1 MIVARGAPLL
11 AHGGNRRS
19 FPLYLSD
26 HSKTIA
32 LAGPAVACAFGAYRP
47 AFRSAEFPS
56 RVLSPDA
63 ATVPDYIV
71 IRQGTFDLDQLGLP
85 GSIPRSAMLES
96 ALFAMTGNS
105 P

>member
-1 MIVARGAPLL
+1 MAATDAVSPFI
-11 AHGGNRRS
+11 
-19 FPLYLSD
+19 YLN

>member
-1 MIVARGAPLL
+1 MAATDAVSPFIYLIILKQLHWPDQPWLVLL
-11 AHGGNRRS
+11 AVIVWYS
-19 FPLYLSD
+19 
-26 HSKTIA
+26 
-32 LAGPAVACAFGAYRP
+32 RP
-47 AFRSAEFPS
+47 AEFPS

-71 IRQGTFDLDQLGLP
+71 IRQGTFDLDQLALP
-85 GSIPRSAMLES
+85 GSIPYGAVLES